1 MEQIPD
7 APYIREA
14 EMYGMPPYDDDPDPT
29 CPICGKECETIYT
42 DKDGEA
48 FGCNECVTLWEAY
61 EWCDEHREEEEH
73 D

>member
-7 APYIREA
+7 DPRIREA
-14 EMYGMPPYDDDPDPT
+14 EMYGMPPYDDDPEPT

-42 DKDGEA
+42 NVDGDA
-48 FGCNECVTLWEAY
+48 VGCDECLTLLEAY
-61 EWCDEHREEEEH
+61 EWCHEHREEDDH

>member
-14 EMYGMPPYDDDPDPT
+14 EMYGMPPYDDDPEPT

-61 EWCDEHREEEEH
+61 EWCDEHREEDDH